1 MIPTLEL
8 TDIFYLGIGSIFVL
22 TGELTITLFLRN
34 DLFTIYERVRLLF
47 ECLIDNCFYFY
58 RSAWLGED
66 C

>member
-34 DLFTIYERVRLLF
+34 DLFTI
-47 ECLIDNCFYFY
+47 
-58 RSAWLGED
+58 
-66 C
+66 